1 MNMAFNVIDRLLI
14 IVCGVLDP
22 TDADWQ
28 RFLKLVERHG
38 IIKTQH
44 LIYTDGGAP
53 SVEQYRDLWALIA
66 GRVVPTAIVCDS
78 FRVRAGLAA
87 LSLFDSSIK
96 PFPPSGLADA
106 LRFLEVPMTRF
117 DLVTRELQKL
127 RIEVEQEHEA

>member
-1 MNMAFNVIDRLLI
+1 MNMAVKVVDRVLI
-14 IVCGVLDP
+14 VMFGILAP
-22 TDADWQ
+22 TDVEWQ
-28 RFLKLVERHG
+28 RFLKLIERHG
-38 IIKTQH
+38 IVKTQH

-53 SVEQYRDLWALIA
+53 SVEQYRALRALIA

-106 LRFLEVPMTRF
+106 LRFLEVPMSRF

-127 RIEVEQEHEA
+127 RAEVGQEYDA